1 MITGHGDVKTAVE
14 AIKQGAANYLTK
26 PVDVAELRA
35 IVDRAAERLRLARAN
50 RDLRRQLDERFG
62 FQGVVGNSPKMH
74 DVIKRLQAI
83 APTNAT
89 VLILGE
95 TGTGKELAAR
105 AIHNNSPRKNKPFAE
120 MNCTALNENLLDD
133 ELFGHD
139 AGAFTGADKPRKGRF
154 EYANGGTLFL
164 DEVGDM
170 PLALQAKLLRVL
182 ENKEVFRIGSNE
194 AIKVNVRVVSATHR
208 DLEAAVAEGAFRQDL
223 YHRLKVM
230 TVTLPPLR
238 ERREDV
244 MLLTAH
250 FIKEF
255 NAQHGKD
262 VRTVAEPV
270 RRAMMA
276 YDWPGNVRE
285 LRNFIESMV
294 VLDVDGVLGLDD
306 VQDGQVLSKASATSA
321 PAVGASGLVG
331 RPLSEVER
339 YYTEQALALT
349 DGNREEAAK
358 MLGIGERTLY
368 RNIKE
373 WEQQKKIREALEG
386 RTATRRRR
394 RGSWVWTRRKCSGR
408 RRSWGWRRGRM
419 NKGFTSPECER
430 GGSQWRQKQWARR
443 YRGDDREFEGHL
455 RLAAQHDS
463 EGSHTSRRR
472 SGRAGGRR
480 LNAVI
485 AAVPFDPATRLG
497 ANGRAQV
504 RRGGAP
510 AVMYDPVRL
519 TIMGRDCTMDVLGAP
534 EAAPVRIGRIPL
546 LHLDLV
552 VDLAACKLTG
562 NPAHGGEH
570 VYEMY

>member
-1 MITGHGDVKTAVE
+1 MTSRADHSASAKPGEGLKVLVIDDDALHAETVAEGLERVGYECTAATSGKEGARLLGQDDYDVVLTDLKMADLDGLAILRLAKEQAPDVEVVMITGHGDVKTAVE

-35 IVDRAAERLRLARAN
+35 IVDKAAERLRLAHAN
-50 RDLRRQLDERFG
+50 RELRRQLDERFG
-62 FQGVVGNSPKMH
+62 FQGVIGNSPKMH
-74 DVIKRLQAI
+74 EVIKRLQAI

-133 ELFGHD
+133 ELFGHEP
-139 AGAFTGADKPRKGRF
+139 GAFTGADKLRKGRF

-164 DEVGDM
+164 DEIGDM

-182 ENKEVFRIGSNE
+182 ENREVFRIGSNE
-194 AIKVNVRVVSATHR
+194 PIKVNVRVVSATHR
-208 DLEAAVAEGAFRQDL
+208 DLDAAVAEGAFRQDL

-230 TVTLPPLR
+230 TVKLPPLR
-238 ERREDV
+238 ERREDI

-255 NAQHGKD
+255 NAQHGKH
-262 VRTVAEPV
+262 VQTVAEPV

-306 VQDGQVLSKASATSA
+306 VQDGDVLGKMSLSSGQ
-321 PAVGASGLVG
+321 PAGPSSLVG

-339 YYTEQALALT
+339 YYTEQALTLT
-349 DGNREEAAK
+349 NGNREEAAR

-373 WEQQKKIREALEG
+373 WEQQTKIREALE
-386 RTATRRRR
+386 A
-394 RGSWVWTRRKCSGR
+394 
-408 RRSWGWRRGRM
+408 
-419 NKGFTSPECER
+419 
-430 GGSQWRQKQWARR
+430 
-443 YRGDDREFEGHL
+443 
-455 RLAAQHDS
+455 
-463 EGSHTSRRR
+463 
-472 SGRAGGRR
+472 
-480 LNAVI
+480 
-485 AAVPFDPATRLG
+485 
-497 ANGRAQV
+497 
-504 RRGGAP
+504 
-510 AVMYDPVRL
+510 
-519 TIMGRDCTMDVLGAP
+519 
-534 EAAPVRIGRIPL
+534 
-546 LHLDLV
+546 
-552 VDLAACKLTG
+552 
-562 NPAHGGEH
+562 AHGDETAAARQLGIEAKELHRKAKKQGLAEGAQADGEG
-570 VYEMY
+570 